1 MIDKARR
8 KELVGEYKRTHP
20 EAGVYRLVNMCSG
33 KALLG
38 SSPNLASM
46 RNKLA
51 FAKSTNSPGALDYRL
66 REDIK
71 QYGLDAFSL
80 EIVDVLDIRP
90 EMTADQIRDD
100 LTALEDLWR
109 EQQNPALGY

>member
-1 MIDKARR
+1 MTDKARR

-20 EAGVYRLVNMCSG
+20 EAGVYRLVNTRSG

-38 SSPNLASM
+38 SASNLASM

-51 FAKSTNSPGALDYRL
+51 FAQSTGSPGALDYRL

-80 EIVDVLDIRP
+80 EILGVLDLRA
-90 EMTADQIRDD
+90 EMTANQIRDD
-100 LTALEDLWR
+100 LNALEDLWR
-109 EQQNPALGY
+109 EQQDPALLY